1 MIDSIFVGN
10 TYYGEEG
17 YLNLLEDTLAY
28 GSRIE
33 NDRTQ
38 IGTINTF
45 NAQIHWNLATD
56 FPFCT
61 HRPAPLRMA
70 FEELWF
76 FLRGQTD
83 TKILQ
88 EKGINFWKGNTS
100 REFLDARGLTYLREG
115 DLGRAYSKQFREYDG
130 WVDQLKNVWH
140 GLLNDPYSRRHHV
153 TLWNP
158 AESHLMALT
167 PCWYAHTFMVT
178 PPQTDCGKP
187 VLNMKLM
194 NRSCDLVYGYFFAAQ
209 QYALYQLAM
218 AESLGYNVGYMVT
231 DMTNVHVYTNQVDY
245 AKEILQRDLGEAGKV
260 SFKDIL
266 YRYLDI
272 LDMEWE
278 DIIVEGLVVNKQPFV
293 TPRPPMAV

>member
-1 MIDSIFVGN
+1 MSDIFVGR
-10 TYYGEEG
+10 TYYGEQG
-17 YLNLLEDTLAY
+17 YLNLLHDTLTF
-28 GSRIE
+28 GVHIE

-38 IGTINTF
+38 IGTLNIF
-45 NAQIHWNLATD
+45 NAQIHWDLAKD

-83 TKILQ
+83 TKILE

-100 REFLDARGLTYLREG
+100 REFLDSRGLTHLREG
-115 DLGRAYSKQFREYDG
+115 DLGRAYSKQFREYNG
-130 WVDQLKNVWH
+130 CVDQLKNVWY

-178 PPQTDCGKP
+178 PPKNGGDP
-187 VLNMKLM
+187 VLHMKLH
-194 NRSCDLVYGYFFAAQ
+194 NRGVDLSFGALFSIAG
-209 QYALYQLAM
+209 YALYQLAM
-218 AESLGYNVGYMVT
+218 AESLGYDVGYLVA
-231 DMTNVHVYTNQVDY
+231 DMTNVHIYRNQIDY
-245 AKEILQRDLGEAGKV
+245 VKETLQRDLGKAGKV
-260 SFKDIL
+260 SFRNIPQH
-266 YRYLDI
+266 YLEI

-278 DIIVEGLVVNKQPFV
+278 DIIVEGLEVNTKPFV
-293 TPRPPMAV
+293 TQRPPMAV